1 VIERDPRAEDRQAE
15 RGGEKP
21 VGWAGARRSRELAI
35 VAPEEGD
42 ERRGNARAADGADA
56 ERQQRDE
63 RPEGRDAR

>member
-1 VIERDPRAEDRQAE
+1 VIERDPRAEDREAE

-21 VGWAGARRSRELAI
+21 VGGSGARRSRELAI

-42 ERRGNARAADGADA
+42 ERCRNARAADGADA